1 MFPYLF
7 LFLLGALVYFDNSNK
22 ASNVKI
28 NLFVFFL
35 IIISG
40 LRDMIGGFD
49 VYIYGEAF
57 EKRNI
62 IGDFEA
68 FELGFN
74 FYNKILYFFGT
85 SREFMFF
92 VTALIILT
100 SHIWLIRKTTVV
112 TNMAVYVYFCK
123 FFLFT
128 FIYLRQ
134 GLGMAIIWLAVL
146 FLFKEKKWFTYF
158 LVIMAFYFHKS
169 SIMFIPFLFI
179 YKRTFSYLQMLA
191 IFAFFLAI
199 ALSPLGSILTLYFAE
214 NVDNKYA
221 SYSDKFSGVNIFYLL
236 ESVILIYLL
245 FKFREKF
252 YAFKKGIIIYN
263 GMFVYVCLQLMGLT
277 NATFTR
283 LGWYFL
289 IFLLLFLSSIYKF
302 IPSVQFKNNYKLL
315 VYVYF
320 SLVFLRLLFYYD
332 DGDLMPFKF
341 IFEDFER
348 NGRFEFM
355 EYRNR

>member
-1 MFPYLF
+1 MLPYFF
-7 LFLLGALVYFDNSNK
+7 LFFLGAIVYFDNSNK
-22 ASNVKI
+22 PSNVKI

-35 IIISG
+35 IVISG

-49 VYIYGEAF
+49 VYIYGEVF
-57 EKRNI
+57 EKQNI
-62 IGDFEA
+62 IRDYEL

-74 FYNKILYFFGT
+74 YYFRILYFFGT

-92 VTALIILT
+92 VTAFIILA
-100 SHIWLIRKTTVV
+100 SHIWLIRKTSVL
-112 TNMAVYVYFCK
+112 TNLAVYVYFCK

-134 GLGMAIIWLAVL
+134 GIGMAIIWLAIY

-158 LVIMAFYFHKS
+158 FVIVAFYFHKS

-179 YKRTFSYLQMLA
+179 YKKTFSYLQMLA

-199 ALSPLGSILTLYFAE
+199 ALSPLGSFLTLYFAE
-214 NVDNKYA
+214 NIDNKYVA
-221 SYSDKFSGVNIFYLL
+221 YSDKFSGVNIFYLL
-236 ESVILIYLL
+236 ESAILIYLL
-245 FKFREKF
+245 FKYREKF

-263 GMFVYVCLQLMGLT
+263 GMFVYVCMQLMGLT

-283 LGWYFL
+283 IGWYYL
-289 IFLLLFLSSIYKF
+289 IFLLLFLSNIYKF
-302 IPSVQFKNNYKLL
+302 IPSIQLKSNYKLL
-315 VYVYF
+315 MYVYF
-320 SLVFLRLLFYYD
+320 SLVFLRLLIYYD
-332 DGDLMPFKF
+332 GGDLIPFKF

-348 NGRFEFM
+348 NGMWEFL
-355 EYRNR
+355 EYRS